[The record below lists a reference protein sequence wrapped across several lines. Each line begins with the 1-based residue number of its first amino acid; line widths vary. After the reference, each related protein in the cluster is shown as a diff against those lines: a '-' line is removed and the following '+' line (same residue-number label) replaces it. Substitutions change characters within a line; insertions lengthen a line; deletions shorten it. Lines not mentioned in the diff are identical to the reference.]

1 MLSNSTCSR
10 LQFYEV
16 PIQRYSKPPSE
27 LSSLDCLI
35 ARSALYF
42 RETSPRT
49 TDSVRSVRI
58 IEEILYGGSEVVD
71 SAVVKYVIFGRFWR
85 GPRKI
90 PLLSRIKQ

>member
-1 MLSNSTCSR
+1 MIQLPNST
-10 LQFYEV
+10 
-16 PIQRYSKPPSE
+16 II
-27 LSSLDCLI
+27 I

-49 TDSVRSVRI
+49 TDSVRSVPI
-58 IEEILYGGSEVVD
+58 FEEILYGGSEVVH